1 MAIINGTDGN
11 DNLVGTSDNDT
22 IYGYNGADK
31 ITGGAGNDRLI
42 PGNGNDILYGGDGN
56 DELNGY
62 LTGSHLATFWNS
74 TGNLTMYGEDG
85 NDVLIG
91 DTGNDSLSGGTGNDE
106 LYGGSGND
114 SLNGGDGVD
123 YVTGGNGDDSIAGG
137 NGNDEMYGE
146 LGNDSLDGSLGDDTL
161 YGSDGNDS
169 LIGGTGNDELYGG
182 SGNDT
187 YYIRDI
193 SDYIYDSAGTDTA
206 YVYTDDVKIPSS
218 IENVIYKDGAKEL
231 PYWINALLLDD
242 ASGNHYDALL
252 GSSNTFY
259 YTFPANLPSYNKSTK
274 DANGFQS
281 FNSTQITKTIET
293 LTYITSLVDINFQ
306 KSTSSDALN
315 TLSFANNI
323 QTGSAGMASY
333 PSNSNNG
340 SDLFF
345 DIKSNTSNFSDGTYS
360 SSVLIHEIG
369 HALGLKHPFSHP
381 NTEGDIGDPPYLTDS
396 EDDTAWTMMSYNSHS
411 EQYHSIFSSLDIA
424 ALQYIYGPSKSA
436 RTGNDTYKISTTTP
450 NFIWDGNGT
459 DTIDA
464 SDITQPITLYLSS
477 GEWGNV
483 GTTKASTITAPGQI
497 TVNFGSVI
505 ENAIG
510 GSGNDYI
517 LGNDSDNDLNGG
529 DGNDILYG
537 GNGND
542 RFDWDN
548 KRSGNDTFYG
558 GLGDDTYVLDS
569 IQDSV
574 IENSNE
580 GTDWVWVNFNY
591 SLKSAPNVEA
601 LASYSDINGLSLI
614 GNDLNNYL
622 RGGILNDT
630 LDGGIGTDYAFYKE
644 SSMDCTVSRSAT
656 FCRITTKNEG
666 VDILKNMEYIQFFDK
681 AIDLSLL
688 AFSNDAPSGT
698 DKTVTL
704 NEDSSYTFAV
714 TDFGFT
720 DTDGNSLSAVKI
732 STLPLLGQL
741 KYNGTSITS
750 AQVATGF
757 EVSATD
763 ISLGKI
769 TYFPATNGNG
779 ISYSSLTFQVRD
791 NGGTLNGGT
800 DLDMIPNTIKFDVT
814 AMNDAPIGN
823 VTINGTTAQNQILTA
838 TNNLTDADG
847 IGIVVYNWFVSG
859 SNVSIG
865 TGSTY
870 KLTQSEVNK
879 TITVVANYVDSFGMA
894 ENISSVP
901 SPKITNINDT
911 PSGTVSI
918 SIVNSDSLVAS
929 NTLADI
935 DGLGAI
941 SYQWMRSGLIITKAT
956 DKNYLLTDNDT
967 NENITVK
974 ANYTDGYGTNESVSS
989 ANVFYALP
997 KATIT
1002 NQPVKGAISGSTSND
1017 IFDARANSIIKYS
1030 GGKGDDSYI
1039 INSASTLISE
1049 SGNQGLDTV
1058 YSNVSYTLPVN
1069 VENLRMYGG
1078 GVSMATGNKSNN
1090 LIVGNVGN
1098 DVINGLE
1105 GKDTLT
1111 GGEGKDTF
1119 VFSTALNAKSNFDI
1133 ITDFDVNEDKI
1144 AFKGS
1149 IFKKIGTGVEFSE
1162 IWFKNTVSPQ
1172 TSTNFLEYDASSGI
1186 LYYDSDA
1193 NGKGVATPVAMI
1205 GINLNL
1211 SELNFIVI

>member
-1 MAIINGTDGN
+1 VRWLPAANVTGVVSAFTVKAIDNNGGAWNDGN
-11 DNLVGTSDNDT
+11 DL
-22 IYGYNGADK
+22 
-31 ITGGAGNDRLI
+31 
-42 PGNGNDILYGGDGN
+42 
-56 DELNGY
+56 
-62 LTGSHLATFWNS
+62 
-74 TGNLTMYGEDG
+74 
-85 NDVLIG
+85 
-91 DTGNDSLSGGTGNDE
+91 LSGD
-106 LYGGSGND
+106 
-114 SLNGGDGVD
+114 
-123 YVTGGNGDDSIAGG
+123 A
-137 NGNDEMYGE
+137 GNDEMYGNQ
-146 LGNDSLDGSLGDDTL
+146 GNDSLIGGEGNDTIYGGDNDDTIDGGLGDDTL
-161 YGSDGNDS
+161 YGSDGND
-169 LIGGTGNDELYGG
+169 I
-182 SGNDT
+182 

-206 YVYTDDVKIPSS
+206 YVYADYVKIPSS

-381 NTEGDIGDPPYLTDS
+381 DTEGDIGYPPYLTDS
-396 EDDTAWTMMSYNSHS
+396 EDDTAWTMMSYDSHS

-517 LGNDSDNDLNGG
+517 VGNDSDNDLNGG

-704 NEDSSYTFAV
+704 NEDSSYTFA
-714 TDFGFT
+714 
-720 DTDGNSLSAVKI
+720 
-732 STLPLLGQL
+732 
-741 KYNGTSITS
+741 
-750 AQVATGF
+750 
-757 EVSATD
+757 E
-763 ISLGKI
+763 
-769 TYFPATNGNG
+769 
-779 ISYSSLTFQVRD
+779 
-791 NGGTLNGGT
+791 
-800 DLDMIPNTIKFDVT
+800 
-814 AMNDAPIGN
+814 IGR
-823 VTINGTTAQNQILTA
+823 ASCRER
-838 TNNLTDADG
+838 
-847 IGIVVYNWFVSG
+847 VYV
-859 SNVSIG
+859 
-865 TGSTY
+865 
-870 KLTQSEVNK
+870 
-879 TITVVANYVDSFGMA
+879 
-894 ENISSVP
+894 
-901 SPKITNINDT
+901 
-911 PSGTVSI
+911 
-918 SIVNSDSLVAS
+918 LV
-929 NTLADI
+929 
-935 DGLGAI
+935 
-941 SYQWMRSGLIITKAT
+941 
-956 DKNYLLTDNDT
+956 
-967 NENITVK
+967 
-974 ANYTDGYGTNESVSS
+974 
-989 ANVFYALP
+989 
-997 KATIT
+997 
-1002 NQPVKGAISGSTSND
+1002 
-1017 IFDARANSIIKYS
+1017 
-1030 GGKGDDSYI
+1030 
-1039 INSASTLISE
+1039 
-1049 SGNQGLDTV
+1049 
-1058 YSNVSYTLPVN
+1058 
-1069 VENLRMYGG
+1069 
-1078 GVSMATGNKSNN
+1078 
-1090 LIVGNVGN
+1090 
-1098 DVINGLE
+1098 
-1105 GKDTLT
+1105 
-1111 GGEGKDTF
+1111 
-1119 VFSTALNAKSNFDI
+1119 
-1133 ITDFDVNEDKI
+1133 
-1144 AFKGS
+1144 
-1149 IFKKIGTGVEFSE
+1149 
-1162 IWFKNTVSPQ
+1162 
-1172 TSTNFLEYDASSGI
+1172 
-1186 LYYDSDA
+1186 
-1193 NGKGVATPVAMI
+1193 
-1205 GINLNL
+1205 
-1211 SELNFIVI
+1211 

>member
-22 IYGYNGADK
+22 IYGNNGADT
-31 ITGGAGNDRLI
+31 IIGGSGDDRLI

-56 DELNGY
+56 DELNAVLEEGHSFSY
-62 LTGSHLATFWNS
+62 YRS
-74 TGNLTMYGEDG
+74 TGNLTMYGQFGD
-85 NDVLIG
+85 DVLIG
-91 DTGNDSLSGGTGNDE
+91 DTGNDSLFGGGGNDE
-106 LYGGSGND
+106 LYGFLGNNLLDGGQGNDTLGGYDGNDTLSGGEGNDKLDGGSGDDTLDGGQGND
-114 SLNGGDGVD
+114 TL
-123 YVTGGNGDDSIAGG
+123 YGG
-137 NGNDEMYGE
+137 NGND
-146 LGNDSLDGSLGDDTL
+146 
-161 YGSDGNDS
+161 
-169 LIGGTGNDELYGG
+169 I
-182 SGNDT
+182 
-187 YYIRDI
+187 YYIRNI
-193 SDYIYDSAGTDTA
+193 SDYISDSGGNDTA
-206 YVYTDDVKIPSS
+206 YVYADYAKIPSS
-218 IENVIYKDGAKEL
+218 IENVIYKDGVKEL
-231 PYWINALLLDD
+231 PYWISAI
-242 ASGNHYDALL
+242 ASGSYVTLL
-252 GSSNTFY
+252 GNANLFY
-259 YTFPANLPSYNKSTK
+259 YCFPSKLPSYDNPDHSK
-274 DANGFQS
+274 GFTS
-281 FNSTQITKTIET
+281 FNSQQIARTEIALNHISSIINVQFEKTSDPNQRNT
-293 LTYITSLVDINFQ
+293 LTFAYNQQTD
-306 KSTSSDALN
+306 SSGYANGPSD
-315 TLSFANNI
+315 SFW
-323 QTGSAGMASY
+323 
-333 PSNSNNG
+333 G
-340 SDLFF
+340 SDVFLGNW
-345 DIKSNTSNFSDGTYS
+345 DDNKTLEDGTRS
-360 SSVLIHEIG
+360 TVVLMHEIG
-369 HALGLKHPFSHP
+369 HALGLKHSAV
-381 NTEGDIGDPPYLTDS
+381 DAGDPPYLMATENTS
-396 EDDTAWTMMSYNSHS
+396 KWTLMSSSSVEDY
-411 EQYHSIFSSLDIA
+411 YLRYPVLDIA
-424 ALQYIYGPSKSA
+424 ALQYIYGPSKNA
-436 RTGNDTYKISTTTP
+436 RIGNDNYKISTSTP

-477 GEWGNV
+477 GEWGYV
-483 GTTKASTITAPGQI
+483 GTTKASTITASGQI

-517 LGNDSDNDLNGG
+517 VGNDSDNDLNGG

-558 GLGDDTYVLDS
+558 GLGDDTYFLDS

-622 RGGILNDT
+622 RGGISNDT

-847 IGIVVYNWFVSG
+847 IGNVVYNWFVSG
-859 SNVSIG
+859 LNVSIG

-870 KLTQSEVNK
+870 KLTQSEVSK
-879 TITVVANYVDSFGMA
+879 TITVVANYVDSFGTA
-894 ENISSVP
+894 EV
-901 SPKITNINDT
+901 
-911 PSGTVSI
+911 
-918 SIVNSDSLVAS
+918 
-929 NTLADI
+929 
-935 DGLGAI
+935 
-941 SYQWMRSGLIITKAT
+941 
-956 DKNYLLTDNDT
+956 
-967 NENITVK
+967 
-974 ANYTDGYGTNESVSS
+974 
-989 ANVFYALP
+989 
-997 KATIT
+997 
-1002 NQPVKGAISGSTSND
+1002 
-1017 IFDARANSIIKYS
+1017 
-1030 GGKGDDSYI
+1030 
-1039 INSASTLISE
+1039 
-1049 SGNQGLDTV
+1049 
-1058 YSNVSYTLPVN
+1058 
-1069 VENLRMYGG
+1069 
-1078 GVSMATGNKSNN
+1078 
-1090 LIVGNVGN
+1090 
-1098 DVINGLE
+1098 
-1105 GKDTLT
+1105 
-1111 GGEGKDTF
+1111 
-1119 VFSTALNAKSNFDI
+1119 
-1133 ITDFDVNEDKI
+1133 
-1144 AFKGS
+1144 
-1149 IFKKIGTGVEFSE
+1149 
-1162 IWFKNTVSPQ
+1162 
-1172 TSTNFLEYDASSGI
+1172 
-1186 LYYDSDA
+1186 
-1193 NGKGVATPVAMI
+1193 
-1205 GINLNL
+1205 
-1211 SELNFIVI
+1211 